1 MLKPTEKLIA
11 KELKFASGSIG
22 ENGQRVVDA
31 YDLFLVENE
40 ESHLVLII
48 YMKVQFKF
56 NDHGNHEW
64 QNHEKHGYVQEFEAV
79 INRVWGNYRPLQEL
93 SEDKKVHLDIRFHS
107 VVDKWSFNENWEVHV
122 TKIGEGKFY
131 QSHLN
136 PITGKVTLDS
146 QDIVALEREAGISQ
160 RGIVHE
166 FGHMLGLPDDYAR
179 ESEHFHDVSSVM
191 HSGEAIRPRH
201 DAVFMDWLHNKLED
215 WQGGKF
221 S

>member
-1 MLKPTEKLIA
+1 MLKNSEKLIA

-31 YDLFLVENE
+31 YDLYLIENE
-40 ESHLVLII
+40 EGHLVLVIF
-48 YMKVQFKF
+48 MKVQFKF
-56 NDHGNHEW
+56 NDHADQEW
-64 QNHEKHGYVQEFEAV
+64 FEHEKHAYVQEFEEMINKAWGN
-79 INRVWGNYRPLQEL
+79 NRVLKEL
-93 SEDKKVHLDIRFHS
+93 SENQRVHLDIRFQS
-107 VVDKWSFNENWEVHV
+107 IIDKWSFNENWEVHV

-146 QDIVALEREAGISQ
+146 EDVVPLEREAGIVQ

-166 FGHMLGLPDDYAR
+166 FGHMLGLPDDYAPD
-179 ESEHFHDVSSVM
+179 SPHFHDVASVM

-201 DAVFMDWLHNKLED
+201 DAVFMNWLHRKLGD
-215 WQGGKF
+215 WQKGKF
-221 S
+221 A